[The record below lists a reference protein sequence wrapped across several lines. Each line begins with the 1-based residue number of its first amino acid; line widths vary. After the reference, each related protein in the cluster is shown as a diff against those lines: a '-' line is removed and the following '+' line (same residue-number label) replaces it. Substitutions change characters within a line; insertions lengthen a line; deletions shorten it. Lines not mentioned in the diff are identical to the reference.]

1 MVFLLVYN
9 VNKKLQKLYLFIS
22 KVFYVNLPNI
32 LNEILILNKMLLKSG
47 LSLWK
52 TEKKLLFIHWVAN

>member
-22 KVFYVNLPNI
+22 EVFYVNLPNI